1 MLPLL
6 LAASRKL
13 FYGADV
19 RCWLGGYVEESYV
32 HQKYGCWNV
41 NVYIYLSLSLFSLS
55 CMSRPHHNYNLLL
68 CWSNPHFNKVP
79 ILKIFWLKFNF
90 IDGKNAISCNILTI
104 LLSWHLMQSSASHG
118 IWQTEVTL
126 YSHLYITHDILK
138 KHE

>member
-104 LLSWHLMQSSASHG
+104 LLSWHLWCRAVQVMEFDKQRLLC
-118 IWQTEVTL
+118 IV
-126 YSHLYITHDILK
+126 ICI
-138 KHE
+138 